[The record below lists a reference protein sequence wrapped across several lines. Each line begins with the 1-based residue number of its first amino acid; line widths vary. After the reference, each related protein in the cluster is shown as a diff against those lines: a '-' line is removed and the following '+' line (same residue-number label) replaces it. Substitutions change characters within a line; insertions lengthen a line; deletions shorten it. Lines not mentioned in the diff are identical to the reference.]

1 VKRSSILDIN
11 EKHKK
16 TRNVIKIMNT
26 VAIHSQFLETTGPCT
41 DTRNILLD
49 SMFFAL
55 KGGNFNGNEFALK
68 AIEDGCKYAI
78 VDEKKYA
85 IDERFILVND
95 VLEALQDLANYHRK
109 QFTVPVIAITGS
121 NGKTTTKELIGAI
134 LETTYKTLYTK
145 GNLNNHIGV
154 PLTLLELNKSHEVAI
169 IEMGANKPGDIK
181 ELAEIAEPSYGIITN
196 IGTAHIEGFGSLEG
210 VISTKKELYDF
221 ILKVKGKIFI
231 NHEDKLL
238 NNIAPKSVSHITYG
252 EQEISYIYGELT
264 QLTPFVH
271 LEWRTSKYVSPIIET
286 KLVGKYNFTNFLA
299 AIAVGLYLN
308 VDKNEINEALT
319 GYNPSNNRSQVK
331 VTLNN
336 TIIVDCYNANPSSML
351 SALESFKEIEN
362 GNKVAILGDMLELG
376 NISQLEHQKTVDYLK
391 KHTLKA
397 YLVGPEFEKTNTNNA
412 IFITT
417 EELISYLES
426 HSLSDSLILLKGS
439 RGIQLEKVLE
449 MKNI

>member
-1 VKRSSILDIN
+1 
-11 EKHKK
+11 
-16 TRNVIKIMNT
+16 MNT

-41 DTRNILLD
+41 DTRNILID

-331 VTLNN
+331 VTQNN

-412 IFITT
+412 IFTTT

>member
-1 VKRSSILDIN
+1 MTIENI
-11 EKHKK
+11 HKK
-16 TRNVIKIMNT
+16 FT
-26 VAIHSQFLETTGPCT
+26 ETTGPCT
-41 DTRNILLD
+41 DTRNIFLE

-55 KGGNFNGNEFALK
+55 KGGNFNGNKFALK

-109 QFTVPVIAITGS
+109 QFAIPVIAITGS
-121 NGKTTTKELIGAI
+121 NGKTTTKELIGAV

-181 ELAEIAEPSYGIITN
+181 ELAEISEPNYGIITN

-210 VISTKKELYDF
+210 VIKTKKELYDF
-221 ILKVKGKIFI
+221 IRKVEGKIFI

-238 NNIAPKSVSHITYG
+238 NDIVPNSVSHITYG
-252 EQEISYIYGELT
+252 EQEQSYIYGELT

-271 LEWRTSKYVSPIIET
+271 LQWRTTKYVSPIIET
-286 KLVGKYNFTNFLA
+286 KMVGKYNFTNFLA
-299 AIAVGLYLN
+299 AIAVGLYLD
-308 VDKNEINEALT
+308 VDNNEINTALM
-319 GYNPSNNRSQVK
+319 GYNPSNNRSQVT
-331 VTLNN
+331 VTNNN
-336 TIIVDCYNANPSSML
+336 TIIVDCYNANPSSMF

-376 NISQLEHQKTVDYLK
+376 NISQIEHQKTVDYLN
-391 KHTLKA
+391 KHALTA
-397 YLVGPEFEKTNTNNA
+397 YLVGPEFKKTNTNSA
-412 IFITT
+412 IFSTT
-417 EELISYLES
+417 EELISYLNS
-426 HSLSDSLILLKGS
+426 HSISDSLILLKGS

>member
-1 VKRSSILDIN
+1 
-11 EKHKK
+11 
-16 TRNVIKIMNT
+16 MNT

-41 DTRNILLD
+41 DTRNILPN

-78 VDEKKYA
+78 VDENKYA

-109 QFTVPVIAITGS
+109 QFTIPVIAITGS

-181 ELAEIAEPSYGIITN
+181 ELAEIAEPNYGIITN

-210 VISTKKELYDF
+210 VINTKKELYDF

-238 NNIAPKSVSHITYG
+238 NDIVPKSISHITYG
-252 EQEISYIYGELT
+252 EQERSYIYGELAK
-264 QLTPFVH
+264 LTPFVH
-271 LEWRTSKYVSPIIET
+271 LEWRTNKYVSPIIET

-299 AIAVGLYLN
+299 AIAVGLYLD
-308 VDKNEINEALT
+308 VDKNEINKALT
-319 GYNPSNNRSQVK
+319 RYNPSNNRSQVK
-331 VTLNN
+331 VTQNN
-336 TIIVDCYNANPSSML
+336 TIIVDCYNANPSSMF

-362 GNKVAILGDMLELG
+362 DNKVAILGDMLELG
-376 NISQLEHQKTVDYLK
+376 NISQTEHQKTVDYLK
-391 KHTLKA
+391 EHALTA
-397 YLVGPEFEKTNTNNA
+397 YLVGSEFEKTKTNNA
-412 IFITT
+412 IFATT
-417 EELISYLES
+417 EELISYLNS

>member
-1 VKRSSILDIN
+1 MTIENI
-11 EKHKK
+11 HKK
-16 TRNVIKIMNT
+16 FT
-26 VAIHSQFLETTGPCT
+26 ETTGPCT
-41 DTRNILLD
+41 DTRNILLE

-55 KGGNFNGNEFALK
+55 KGGNFNGNKFALK

-78 VDEKKYA
+78 VDENKYA

-95 VLEALQDLANYHRK
+95 VLETLQNVANYHRK
-109 QFTVPVIAITGS
+109 QFTIPVIAITGS
-121 NGKTTTKELIGAI
+121 NGKTTTKELIGAV

-181 ELAEIAEPSYGIITN
+181 ELAEISEPNYGIITN

-221 ILKVKGKIFI
+221 ILKVEGKIFI

-238 NNIAPKSVSHITYG
+238 RDLAPKSISHITYG
-252 EQEISYIYGELT
+252 ERESSYIHGELT
-264 QLTPFVH
+264 KLTPFVH
-271 LEWRTSKYVSPIIET
+271 LEWRSSKYVSPIIET

-299 AIAVGLYLN
+299 AIAVGLYLG
-308 VDKNEINEALT
+308 VDNDEINKALT
-319 GYNPSNNRSQVK
+319 GYKPSNNRSQITITK
-331 VTLNN
+331 NN
-336 TIIVDCYNANPSSML
+336 TIIVDCYNANPSSMF

-376 NISQLEHQKTVDYLK
+376 NISKIEHQKTVDYLK
-391 KHTLKA
+391 EHTLKA
-397 YLVGPEFEKTNTNNA
+397 YLVGPEFKKTHTNST
-412 IFITT
+412 IFSTT
-417 EELISYLES
+417 EELISYLNS
-426 HSLSDSLILLKGS
+426 HSISDSLILLKGS

>member
-1 VKRSSILDIN
+1 
-11 EKHKK
+11 
-16 TRNVIKIMNT
+16 MNT
-26 VAIHSQFLETTGPCT
+26 IAIHRQFLETTGPCT

-95 VLEALQDLANYHRK
+95 VLETLQDVANYHRK
-109 QFTVPVIAITGS
+109 QFTIPVIAITGS

-154 PLTLLELNKSHEVAI
+154 PLTLLKLNKSHEVAI
-169 IEMGANKPGDIK
+169 IEMGANKPRDIK
-181 ELAEIAEPSYGIITN
+181 ELAEIAEPNYGIITN

-238 NNIAPKSVSHITYG
+238 NNIVPKSVSHITYG
-252 EQEISYIYGELT
+252 EQETSYIYGELT

-271 LEWRTSKYVSPIIET
+271 LEWRTSKYVSPIVET

-308 VDKNEINEALT
+308 VDKNEINKALT

-331 VTLNN
+331 VTRNN

-391 KHTLKA
+391 EHTLKA

-412 IFITT
+412 IFATT
-417 EELISYLES
+417 EELISYLDS
-426 HSLSDSLILLKGS
+426 NSLSNSLILLKGS

>member
-1 VKRSSILDIN
+1 
-11 EKHKK
+11 
-16 TRNVIKIMNT
+16 MNT
-26 VAIHSQFLETTGPCT
+26 VAIHRQFLETTGPCT

-78 VDEKKYA
+78 IDEKKYA

-95 VLEALQDLANYHRK
+95 VLETLQDLANYHRN
-109 QFTVPVIAITGS
+109 QFTIPVIAITGS

-221 ILKVKGKIFI
+221 ILKVTGKIFI

-238 NNIAPKSVSHITYG
+238 NNIVPKSVSHITYG
-252 EQEISYIYGELT
+252 EQETSYIYGELT

-271 LEWRTSKYVSPIIET
+271 LEWRTSKYVSPIVET

-308 VDKNEINEALT
+308 VDKNEINKALK

-331 VTLNN
+331 VTQNN

-391 KHTLKA
+391 EHTLKA

-412 IFITT
+412 IFATT
-417 EELISYLES
+417 EELISYLDS
-426 HSLSDSLILLKGS
+426 NSLSNSLILLKGS

>member
-1 VKRSSILDIN
+1 MTIENI
-11 EKHKK
+11 HKK
-16 TRNVIKIMNT
+16 FT
-26 VAIHSQFLETTGPCT
+26 ETTGPCT
-41 DTRNILLD
+41 DTRNILLE

-55 KGGNFNGNEFALK
+55 KGDNFNGNKFALK

-78 VDEKKYA
+78 VDEQKYA

-109 QFTVPVIAITGS
+109 QFAIPVIAITGS
-121 NGKTTTKELIGAI
+121 NGKTTTKELIGAV

-181 ELAEIAEPSYGIITN
+181 ELAEIAEPNYGIITN

-210 VISTKKELYDF
+210 VIKTKKELYDF
-221 ILKVKGKIFI
+221 ILKEEGKIFI
-231 NHEDKLL
+231 NHEDELL
-238 NNIAPKSVSHITYG
+238 NKIVPKPLLHITYG
-252 EQEISYIYGELT
+252 EQEQSYIYGELT

-271 LEWRTSKYVSPIIET
+271 LQWRASKYVSPIIET

-308 VDKNEINEALT
+308 VDNNKINKALM
-319 GYNPSNNRSQVK
+319 GYNPSNNRSQVT
-331 VTLNN
+331 VTKNN
-336 TIIVDCYNANPSSML
+336 TIIVDCYNANPSSMF

-362 GNKVAILGDMLELG
+362 ENKVAILGDMLELG
-376 NISQLEHQKTVDYLK
+376 NISQIEHQKTVDYLN
-391 KHTLKA
+391 KHALTA
-397 YLVGPEFEKTNTNNA
+397 YLVGPEFKKTNTNSA
-412 IFITT
+412 IFPTT
-417 EELISYLES
+417 EELISYLNS
-426 HSLSDSLILLKGS
+426 HSISDSIILLKGS

>member
-1 VKRSSILDIN
+1 MTI
-11 EKHKK
+11 
-16 TRNVIKIMNT
+16 
-26 VAIHSQFLETTGPCT
+26 VAIHNQFLETTGPCT

-78 VDEKKYA
+78 IDEKKYA
-85 IDERFILVND
+85 IDDRFILVEN
-95 VLEALQDLANYHRK
+95 VLKALQELANYHRK
-109 QFTVPVIAITGS
+109 QFNIPVIGITGS

-134 LETTYKTLYTK
+134 LETSYTTLYTK

-154 PLTLLELNKSHEVAI
+154 PLTLLGLDKKHEVAI

-181 ELAEIAEPSYGIITN
+181 ELAEISEPNYGIITN

-221 ILKVKGKIFI
+221 ILKVEGKIFI
-231 NHEDKLL
+231 NQEDRLL
-238 NNIAPKSVSHITYG
+238 NDIVPKPVSLITYG
-252 EQEISYIYGELT
+252 EQERSYVHGELT
-264 QLTPFVH
+264 KLTPFVYFQ
-271 LEWRTSKYVSPIIET
+271 WRTSKYVSPIIET

-299 AIAVGLYLN
+299 AIAIGLYLE
-308 VDKNEINEALT
+308 VDKNKINKALT
-319 GYNPSNNRSQVK
+319 EYKPSNNRSQVT
-331 VTLNN
+331 VTKNN
-336 TIIVDCYNANPSSML
+336 TIIVDCYNANPSSMF

-362 GNKVAILGDMLELG
+362 GNKIAILGDMLELG
-376 NISQLEHQKTVDYLK
+376 DISQLEHQKTVDYLK
-391 KHTLKA
+391 EHALTA
-397 YLVGPEFEKTNTNNA
+397 YLVGAEFEKTITNNA
-412 IFITT
+412 IFSSTK
-417 EELISYLES
+417 ELISYLNS
-426 HSLSDSLILLKGS
+426 NSISDSLILLKGS